1 MSKLLADEN
10 FPMASVDV
18 LKRNPFDVLSI
29 LRSYQ
34 GISDVEVVR
43 LANREQ
49 RLILTFDRDFG
60 LLIFRDGLVPLH
72 GVFYFRLSNFY
83 PSQPRE
89 IVLDLLQRENFH
101 SGNAITV
108 IEENSIRQKKF

>member
-10 FPMASVDV
+10 FPMASVD
-18 LKRNPFDVLSI
+18 LLRSKQFDVVSI
-29 LRSYQ
+29 LRSYP

-60 LLIFRDGLVPLH
+60 LLIFRDGLIPIH
-72 GVFYFRLSNFY
+72 GVFYFRLSKFY
-83 PSQPRE
+83 PSQPGE
-89 IVLDLLQRENFH
+89 IVLDILRRENFH
-101 SGNAITV
+101 SENAITV
-108 IEENSIRQKKF
+108 IEENFIRQKKF